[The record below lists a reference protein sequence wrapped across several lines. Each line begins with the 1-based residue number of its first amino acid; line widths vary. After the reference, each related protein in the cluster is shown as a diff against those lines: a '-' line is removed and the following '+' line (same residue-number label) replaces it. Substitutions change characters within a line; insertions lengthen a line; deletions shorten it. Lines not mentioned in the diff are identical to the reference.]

1 MIDTKEQN
9 PASHTPILDF
19 DERADRPV
27 PEKPQGGGSPA
38 AQGEKGKKKS
48 DLGVRTVAGFVYFVV
63 TAACVLLSDITAMAY
78 LAAIAGM
85 CAFEFYRMM
94 KRDDKLVNEWLG
106 IAAAAAFPIVAFFF
120 GLPGI
125 VIVASVF
132 LLALILWYVCWP
144 KARIIDLCLTVFG
157 AMYMGMSLSCLLVV
171 RMDLGA
177 LWGGVTMLAL
187 IASVWLND
195 VGAYLVGRAIGKHRM
210 APIISPKKTWEGF
223 FGGLA
228 FSVLFWCGM
237 SFIPAITLS
246 TPQAVGFGLLCGVM
260 GVVGDLAES
269 RMKRNVGVKDSGT
282 IMPGH
287 GGMFDRTDSLL
298 TVSVTAAR
306 CLYLGGCIPN
316 VVI

>member
-48 DLGVRTVAGFVYFVV
+48 DLGIRTVAGFVYFVV

-246 TPQAVGFGLLCGVM
+246 IPQAVGFGLLCGVM
-260 GVVGDLAES
+260 GVVGDLA
-269 RMKRNVGVKDSGT
+269 
-282 IMPGH
+282 
-287 GGMFDRTDSLL
+287 
-298 TVSVTAAR
+298 
-306 CLYLGGCIPN
+306 
-316 VVI
+316 